1 MSVSRYPEQFTEAQ
15 CCDDNGYC
23 RRSVIVPQAGRHN
36 GMGILSQSHV
46 RDEPALIR
54 NVHLTCYVKENNS
67 QCLSLDVHSI
77 VPIPAYHLPRIA
89 RALSVTGIT
98 LPGLSS
104 DVIARTGPLQPESW
118 SAYAVTCA
126 SSASSPSEKVI
137 LTLSLRRFCG
147 T

>member
-54 NVHLTCYVKENNS
+54 DVHLTCYVKENNS

-89 RALSVTGIT
+89 AVGDWHHTPRSVVGCHSKNR
-98 LPGLSS
+98 P
-104 DVIARTGPLQPESW
+104 
-118 SAYAVTCA
+118 
-126 SSASSPSEKVI
+126 PSTRIVEC
-137 LTLSLRRFCG
+137 LCRDMRF
-147 T
+147 